1 MPEKMASAKN
11 REGGYTKMP
20 NSPSYFS
27 LFFFRPL
34 PLSTHAT
41 QAAAV
46 TNSISTYSISGMR
59 TRTTWDET
67 KPLTTASFLISS
79 IRSSEYFFWETFIHK
94 LHRHTKY
101 MSMCRSVTKYCKY
114 NDDKRAFQ
122 WIEHTTLFYPDKL
135 LHALIYVHWK

>member
-1 MPEKMASAKN
+1 MASAKN

-59 TRTTWDET
+59 TRTTLDEIDE
-67 KPLTTASFLISS
+67 ASYHS
-79 IRSSEYFFWETFIHK
+79 FI
-94 LHRHTKY
+94 LDILDT
-101 MSMCRSVTKYCKY
+101 
-114 NDDKRAFQ
+114 
-122 WIEHTTLFYPDKL
+122 
-135 LHALIYVHWK
+135 